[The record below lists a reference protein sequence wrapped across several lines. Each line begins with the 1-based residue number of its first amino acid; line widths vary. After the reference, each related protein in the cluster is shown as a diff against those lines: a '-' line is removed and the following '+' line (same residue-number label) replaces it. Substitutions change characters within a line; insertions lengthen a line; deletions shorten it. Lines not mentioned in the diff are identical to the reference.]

1 MTSLDA
7 LQQLVS
13 PEDLAVLDR
22 LEMLSRRSV
31 EGIHQG
37 LHHSRM
43 KGGSSEFAQHRAYT
57 PGDELRHLDWRVAAR
72 ADRYYVREFHAESVL
87 PTVFVLDTSGSMRFG
102 QSTRS
107 KFSHARAAAACLAR
121 LLLSQRDP
129 VGLSTL
135 PDSRGL
141 RLLPPR
147 MAPNHFAELVAALG
161 MLRAEGATLL
171 REHLE
176 SLLPHLRRKSLLLVF
191 SDGFEDPRTLSE
203 TLRRVRAAGH
213 EFVFFHVL
221 TPEELGFP
229 YRDSTR
235 FESLEVKGQ
244 HLDMEPLD
252 FAETYLERMRVFVE
266 SLRRGCMHAGGD
278 YEPLPTHQALGASLA
293 DYLHRRAERGRC
305 RAASHS
311 R

>member
-1 MTSLDA
+1 M
-7 LQQLVS
+7 
-13 PEDLAVLDR
+13 DR
-22 LEMLSRRSV
+22 LEMLCRRSV

-87 PTVFVLDTSGSMRFG
+87 PTVFVLDTSGSMRFQ

-107 KFSHARAAAACLAR
+107 KLDHARAATACLAR

-129 VGLSTL
+129 VGMSILR
-135 PDSRGL
+135 DSKSL

-147 MAPNHFAELVAALG
+147 TVPNHFAELLEALWV
-161 MLRAEGATLL
+161 LRAEGANLL
-171 REHLE
+171 KEHLE
-176 SLLPHLRRKSLLLVF
+176 RLLPHLRRKSLLLVF
-191 SDGFEDPRTLSE
+191 SDGFEDPRALSE
-203 TLRRVRAAGH
+203 TLRQVRAAGH

-244 HLDMEPLD
+244 QLDMDPLD
-252 FAETYLERMRVFVE
+252 FAETYLERMRAFVD
-266 SLRRGCMHAGGD
+266 SLRRGCMQAGGD

-293 DYLHRRAERGRC
+293 DYLHRREERGRS
-305 RAASHS
+305 RAASNL